1 MRNNCFSQNSLKE
14 KSSKPDI
21 EKKVKMLTCFMIF
34 HISFADTWFS
44 PERPNTD
51 KTDTFTF

>member
-1 MRNNCFSQNSLKE
+1 MSLKE

-44 PERPNTD
+44 PERPNTG